1 MASPKRFSALTALR
15 HNDFRLIW
23 TGQLISEAGTQ
34 MQVVA
39 INWHIYLL
47 THSPVALGL
56 IGLLRVVP
64 LIFFSL
70 MGGVYADAHDRRR
83 ILFVTQSAMM
93 VLAGFLWLLTGTDN
107 ISVGLIYLLAAATAA
122 ASAFDGPPW
131 QAIVPNLVPAEDL
144 TNALSLINVQRQ
156 LAMVVGP
163 ALAGFVIAW
172 QGVTAVYLIN
182 MLSFIA
188 VLFALMIMKRPA
200 QQKLGAS
207 KVNFSAL
214 REGINFVRHSEILL
228 ATVLLD
234 FVSTFFSSASA
245 LLPIFATEIL
255 KVGAQGLGILHAAQS
270 AGAVAAGAIMS
281 SMGEVKKKGVLVLG
295 GLTVYAA
302 ATVIYGG
309 SPWFPLSILALACV
323 GAGDTVS
330 TIMRQTIRQLA
341 TPDHLRGRMTSVVR
355 IFSNGG
361 PQLGNFEAGLV
372 AALIGEQ
379 LSVITGG
386 IANLI
391 LIAVVA
397 WRIPKLRNFQS

>member
-1 MASPKRFSALTALR
+1 MESSKRFSAFAALR
-15 HNDFRLIW
+15 HNDFRWIW
-23 TGQLISEAGTQ
+23 SGQLISEAGTNMQ
-34 MQVVA
+34 MVA
-39 INWHIYLL
+39 INWHIYML
-47 THSPVALGL
+47 THSPVALGS
-56 IGLLRVVP
+56 IGLIRVAP

-70 MGGVYADAHDRRR
+70 LGGVYSDAHDRRR
-83 ILFVTQSAMM
+83 ILFFTQSAMM
-93 VLAGFLWLLTGTDN
+93 LLAGCLWLLTGTGK
-107 ISVGLIYLLAAATAA
+107 ISLGLIYILAASTAA
-122 ASAFDGPPW
+122 AAAFDAPPW

-144 TNALSLINVQRQ
+144 TNALSLINIQRHM
-156 LAMVVGP
+156 AMVVGP

-182 MLSFIA
+182 MASFLA
-188 VLFALMIMKRPA
+188 VLFALVIMKKPA

-207 KVNFSAL
+207 KVNLSAL
-214 REGINFVRHSEILL
+214 REGINFVRHSELL
-228 ATVLLD
+228 LSTVLLD

-245 LLPIFATEIL
+245 LLPIFATEVL

-270 AGAVAAGAIMS
+270 AGAVAAGAVMS
-281 SMGEVKKKGVLVLG
+281 SVGEVKKKGVFVLS

-302 ATVIYGG
+302 ATVIFGG
-309 SPWFPLSILALACV
+309 SLWFPLSVLALALV

-372 AALIGEQ
+372 AALIGAP

-391 LIAVVA
+391 LIAVIA
-397 WRIPKLRNFQS
+397 WRIPRLTNFQS

>member
-1 MASPKRFSALTALR
+1 MASSKRFSAFAALR
-15 HNDFRLIW
+15 HSDFRWIW
-23 TGQLISEAGTQ
+23 SGQLISEAGTNMQ
-34 MQVVA
+34 MVA
-39 INWHIYLL
+39 INWHIYML
-47 THSPVALGL
+47 THSPVALGS
-56 IGLLRVVP
+56 IGLIRVAP

-70 MGGVYADAHDRRR
+70 LGGVYSDAHDRRR
-83 ILFVTQSAMM
+83 ILFFTQSAMM
-93 VLAGFLWLLTGTDN
+93 LLAGCLWLLTGTGK
-107 ISVGLIYLLAAATAA
+107 ISLGLIYVLAASTAA
-122 ASAFDGPPW
+122 AAAFDAPPW

-144 TNALSLINVQRQ
+144 TNALSLINIQRHM
-156 LAMVVGP
+156 AMVVGP

-182 MLSFIA
+182 MASFLA
-188 VLFALMIMKRPA
+188 VLFALVIMKKPA

-207 KVNFSAL
+207 KVNLSAL
-214 REGINFVRHSEILL
+214 REGINFVRHSELL
-228 ATVLLD
+228 LSTVLLD

-245 LLPIFATEIL
+245 LLPIFATEVL

-270 AGAVAAGAIMS
+270 AGAVAAGAVMS
-281 SMGEVKKKGVLVLG
+281 SVGEVKKKGVFVLS

-302 ATVIYGG
+302 ATVIFGG
-309 SPWFPLSILALACV
+309 SLWFPLSVLALALV

-372 AALIGEQ
+372 AALIGAP

-391 LIAVVA
+391 LIAVIA
-397 WRIPKLRNFQS
+397 WRIPRLTNFQS

>member
-1 MASPKRFSALTALR
+1 
-15 HNDFRLIW
+15 
-23 TGQLISEAGTQ
+23 

-39 INWHIYLL
+39 INWHIYML

-56 IGLLRVVP
+56 IGLLRVAP

-83 ILFVTQSAMM
+83 ILFFTQSAMM
-93 VLAGFLWLLTGTDN
+93 VLAGFLWLLTGAGK
-107 ISVGLIYLLAAATAA
+107 ISVGLIYLLAATTAA
-122 ASAFDGPPW
+122 AAAFDGPPW
-131 QAIVPNLVPAEDL
+131 QAIVPNLVPVEDL

-156 LAMVVGP
+156 MAMVVGP

-172 QGVTAVYLIN
+172 RGVTAVYLIN
-182 MLSFIA
+182 MASFIT
-188 VLFALMIMKRPA
+188 VLFALLIMKKPA

-207 KVNFSAL
+207 KVNLSAL
-214 REGINFVRHSEILL
+214 REGVHFVRHSEILL

-245 LLPIFATEIL
+245 LLPIFATEVL
-255 KVGAQGLGILHAAQS
+255 KVGAQGMGILQAAQS
-270 AGAVAAGAIMS
+270 AGAVVAGAVMS
-281 SMGEVKKKGVLVLG
+281 SVGEVKKKGVLVLG
-295 GLTVYAA
+295 GLAVYAA

-309 SPWFPLSILALACV
+309 SQWFPLSVLALACV

-330 TIMRQTIRQLA
+330 TIMRQNIRQLA

-361 PQLGNFEAGLV
+361 PQLGNFEAGLL
-372 AALIGEQ
+372 AALIGAQ

-391 LIAVVA
+391 LIGVIA

>member
-1 MASPKRFSALTALR
+1 MASPKRFSALAALR
-15 HNDFRLIW
+15 HSDFRWIW

-56 IGLLRVVP
+56 VGLLRVVP

-93 VLAGFLWLLTGTDN
+93 VLAGFLWLLTGAGK
-107 ISVGLIYLLAAATAA
+107 ISLGLIYLLAAATAA

-156 LAMVVGP
+156 MAMVLGP
-163 ALAGFVIAW
+163 ALAGFIIAW

-182 MLSFIA
+182 MISFIA
-188 VLFALMIMKRPA
+188 VLFALLIMKKPV

-207 KVNFSAL
+207 KVSFSAL
-214 REGINFVRHSEILL
+214 REGVNFVRHSEILL
-228 ATVLLD
+228 STVLLD
-234 FVSTFFSSASA
+234 FFSTFFSSASA
-245 LLPIFATEIL
+245 LLPIFATEVL

-270 AGAVAAGAIMS
+270 AGAVAAGAVMS
-281 SMGEVKKKGVLVLG
+281 SVGKVKKKGVLVLG

-309 SPWFPLSILALACV
+309 SQWFPLSVLALTCV

-330 TIMRQTIRQLA
+330 TIMRQNIRQLA

-361 PQLGNFEAGLV
+361 PQLGNYRGDRQPDPYCRHSLADPQIEKF
-372 AALIGEQ
+372 
-379 LSVITGG
+379 SVI
-386 IANLI
+386 
-391 LIAVVA
+391 
-397 WRIPKLRNFQS
+397 